1 MPETLVDS
9 TLPEWKATNMLIV
22 FGGLPGT
29 GKTTL
34 ARLIAKHRRATYLR
48 IDSIE
53 QAIRASG
60 MLASEVGP
68 SGYLVAYALAEA
80 NLALGQDVVA
90 DSVNPLGMTREAWRR
105 AAANASSP
113 CVEIEVVCSDP
124 VEHRHRVEARVAD
137 IPGLRVPSWDD
148 VQQRAYDPWDRP
160 RLVLDTAGR
169 SAADLL
175 AELHRRIA
183 DVSTGQ

>member
-1 MPETLVDS
+1 
-9 TLPEWKATNMLIV
+9 MLIV

-34 ARLIAKHRRATYLR
+34 ARLVAQQKRAAYLR

-60 MLASEVGP
+60 MLAGEVGP

-90 DSVNPLGMTREAWRR
+90 DSVNPLAVTRSAWRR
-105 AAANASSP
+105 AAANASSL
-113 CVEIEVVCSDP
+113 CIEIEIICSDL
-124 VEHRHRVEARVAD
+124 VEHRRRVETRKAD
-137 IPGLRVPSWDD
+137 IAGFRVPSWDD
-148 VQQRAYDPWDRP
+148 VQQRAYEAWGTP

-175 AELHRRIA
+175 AELHRRIGA
-183 DVSTGQ
+183 ACAGQ

>member
-1 MPETLVDS
+1 
-9 TLPEWKATNMLIV
+9 MLIV

-34 ARLIAKHRRATYLR
+34 ARLVARQKRAAYLR

-60 MLASEVGP
+60 MLAGDVGP

-90 DSVNPLGMTREAWRR
+90 DSVNPLVVTRDAWRR

-113 CVEIEVVCSDP
+113 CVEIEVICSDP
-124 VEHRHRVEARVAD
+124 VEHRRRVETRETDVA
-137 IPGLRVPSWDD
+137 GLQLPNWDA

-169 SAADLL
+169 SVADAL
-175 AELHRRIA
+175 AELQGRIA
-183 DVSTGQ
+183 DVSVGRPT

>member
-1 MPETLVDS
+1 
-9 TLPEWKATNMLIV
+9 MLIV

-34 ARLIAKHRRATYLR
+34 ARLVAQQKRATYLC

-53 QAIRASG
+53 QATRASG
-60 MLASEVGP
+60 MLAGDVGP
-68 SGYLVAYALAEA
+68 CGYLVAYALAEA
-80 NLALGQDVVA
+80 NLALGQDIVA
-90 DSVNPLGMTREAWRR
+90 DSVNPLAVTRNAWRR

-113 CVEIEVVCSDP
+113 CVEIEIVCSDP
-124 VEHRHRVEARVAD
+124 VEHRRRVEARVTD
-137 IPGLRVPSWDD
+137 VVGLQLPSWEA
-148 VQQRAYDPWDRP
+148 VQRRDYDIWDRP

-169 SAADLL
+169 SIADLL

-183 DVSTGQ
+183 NAACGRPA

>member
-1 MPETLVDS
+1 
-9 TLPEWKATNMLIV
+9 MLIV

-34 ARLIAKHRRATYLR
+34 ARLIAGQRRATYLR

-60 MLASEVGP
+60 MLAGEVGP
-68 SGYLVAYALAEA
+68 SGYLVGYALAEA
-80 NLALGQDVVA
+80 NLVLGLDVVT
-90 DSVNPLGMTREAWRR
+90 DSVNPLGITREAWRR
-105 AAANASSP
+105 MAANASVP

-124 VEHRHRVEARVAD
+124 AEHRRRVKTRVTDVA
-137 IPGLRVPSWDD
+137 GLQLPSWED
-148 VQQRAYDPWDRP
+148 VRRRDYEPWDRA

-169 SAADLL
+169 SVADAL
-175 AELHRRIA
+175 AELRGRIA
-183 DVSTGQ
+183 DAS

>member
-1 MPETLVDS
+1 
-9 TLPEWKATNMLIV
+9 MLIV

-34 ARLIAKHRRATYLR
+34 ARLIAQQKRATYLR
-48 IDSIE
+48 IDGIE
-53 QAIRASG
+53 QAIRVSG
-60 MLASEVGP
+60 MLSGDVGP

-90 DSVNPLGMTREAWRR
+90 DSVNPLAVTRSAWRR

-124 VEHRHRVEARVAD
+124 VEHRRRVEARKAD
-137 IPGLRVPSWDD
+137 IPGFRVPSWDD
-148 VQQRAYDPWDRP
+148 VQRHAYDPWDTP

-169 SAADLL
+169 SVWEAE
-175 AELHRRIA
+175 AELRGRIA
-183 DVSTGQ
+183 GALAGP

>member
-1 MPETLVDS
+1 
-9 TLPEWKATNMLIV
+9 MLIV

-34 ARLIAKHRRATYLR
+34 ARLIARERRATYLR

-53 QAIRASG
+53 QAIRESG
-60 MLASEVGP
+60 MLAGDVGP

-90 DSVNPLGMTREAWRR
+90 DSVNPLGITREAWRR
-105 AAANASSP
+105 VAANASVP
-113 CVEIEVVCSDP
+113 CVEVEVVCSDP
-124 VEHRHRVEARVAD
+124 VEHRRRLETRETDVA
-137 IPGLRVPSWDD
+137 GLQLPSWDA
-148 VQQRAYDPWDRP
+148 VQQRDYEAWDRP

-169 SAADLL
+169 SIVEAS
-175 AELHRRIA
+175 AELHNRMPGASHDR
-183 DVSTGQ
+183 

>member
-1 MPETLVDS
+1 
-9 TLPEWKATNMLIV
+9 MLIV

-34 ARLIAKHRRATYLR
+34 ARLVAQQRRATYLR
-48 IDSIE
+48 NDSIE

-60 MLASEVGP
+60 MLAGDVGP

-90 DSVNPLGMTREAWRR
+90 DSVNPLAVTRDAWRR

-113 CVEIEVVCSDP
+113 YVEIELVCSDP
-124 VEHRHRVEARVAD
+124 VEHRRRVETRQAD
-137 IPGLRVPSWDD
+137 IAGLRVPNWDD
-148 VQQRAYDPWDRP
+148 VRQRAYDPWDRP

-169 SAADLL
+169 GIADLL
-175 AELHRRIA
+175 AELHRRVA
-183 DVSTGQ
+183 GALAGE

>member
-1 MPETLVDS
+1 
-9 TLPEWKATNMLIV
+9 MLIV

-34 ARLIAKHRRATYLR
+34 ARLIAQRRRATYLR

-53 QAIRASG
+53 HAIRASG
-60 MLASEVGP
+60 MLAGEVGP

-90 DSVNPLGMTREAWRR
+90 DSVNPLAVTRDAWKRT
-105 AAANASSP
+105 AANASSP
-113 CVEIEVVCSDP
+113 CMEIEVVCSDP
-124 VEHRHRVEARVAD
+124 VEHRRRVETREAD
-137 IPGLRVPSWDD
+137 IPGFRVPSWDD
-148 VQQRAYDPWDRP
+148 VQQRAYDPWDGP

-169 SAADLL
+169 GIADLL
-175 AELHRRIA
+175 AELHRWVA
-183 DVSTGQ
+183 DAAATTSHGIKS

>member
-1 MPETLVDS
+1 
-9 TLPEWKATNMLIV
+9 MLIV

-34 ARLIAKHRRATYLR
+34 ARLVAQQKRAAYLR

-60 MLASEVGP
+60 MLAGEVGP
-68 SGYLVAYALAEA
+68 SGYLAAYALAES

-90 DSVNPLGMTREAWRR
+90 DSVNPLAVTRSAWRR

-113 CVEIEVVCSDP
+113 CVEVELVCSDP
-124 VEHRHRVEARVAD
+124 VEHRRRVETRKAD
-137 IPGLRVPSWDD
+137 IAGFRVPSWDD
-148 VQQRAYDPWDRP
+148 VQRHAYDPWDGP

-169 SAADLL
+169 GVAELL
-175 AELHRRIA
+175 AELHGRIA
-183 DVSTGQ
+183 DASASQ

>member
-1 MPETLVDS
+1 
-9 TLPEWKATNMLIV
+9 MLIV
-22 FGGLPGT
+22 FGGLPGA

-34 ARLIAKHRRATYLR
+34 ARLVAQQKRAAYLR

-60 MLASEVGP
+60 MLAGEVGP

-90 DSVNPLGMTREAWRR
+90 DSVNPLAITRSAWRR
-105 AAANASSP
+105 VAADASSP
-113 CVEIEVVCSDP
+113 CIEIEVICSDP
-124 VEHRHRVEARVAD
+124 VEHRCRVEARQAD
-137 IPGLRVPSWDD
+137 IAGFRVPSWDD
-148 VQQRAYDPWDRP
+148 VQQHAYEPWDRP

-169 SAADLL
+169 SIADAE

-183 DVSTGQ
+183 EASAGQ

>member
-1 MPETLVDS
+1 MLV
-9 TLPEWKATNMLIV
+9 V

-34 ARLIAKHRRATYLR
+34 ARLVAQQRRATFLR

-53 QAIRASG
+53 QAIRDSG
-60 MLASEVGP
+60 MLAGEVGP

-90 DSVNPLGMTREAWRR
+90 DSVNPLAVTRDAWRR
-105 AAANASSP
+105 AAADAASP
-113 CVEIEVVCSDP
+113 CIEIELVCSDP
-124 VEHRHRVEARVAD
+124 VEHRRRVEAREAD

-148 VQQRAYDPWDRP
+148 VQRRAYDPWNRP
-160 RLVLDTAGR
+160 RSVLDTAGR
-169 SAADLL
+169 QVADLL

-183 DVSTGQ
+183 GASVGQ

>member
-1 MPETLVDS
+1 
-9 TLPEWKATNMLIV
+9 MLIV

-34 ARLIAKHRRATYLR
+34 ARLVAQQKRAAYLR

-60 MLASEVGP
+60 MLAGDVGP
-68 SGYLVAYALAEA
+68 SGYLAAYALAES

-90 DSVNPLGMTREAWRR
+90 DSVNPLAVTRSAWRR
-105 AAANASSP
+105 AAAKASSP
-113 CVEIEVVCSDP
+113 CVEVELVCSDP
-124 VEHRHRVEARVAD
+124 VEHRRRVETREAD
-137 IPGLRVPSWDD
+137 IAGFRVPSWDD
-148 VQQRAYDPWDRP
+148 VQRHAYDPWDGP

-169 SAADLL
+169 SVAELL
-175 AELHRRIA
+175 AELHARMA
-183 DVSTGQ
+183 DASAGH

>member
-1 MPETLVDS
+1 
-9 TLPEWKATNMLIV
+9 MLIV

-34 ARLIAKHRRATYLR
+34 ARLVAQQKRATYLR
-48 IDSIE
+48 IDGIE

-60 MLASEVGP
+60 TLAGEVGP

-90 DSVNPLGMTREAWRR
+90 DSVNPLAITRSAWRR

-124 VEHRHRVEARVAD
+124 MEHRRRVETRKAD
-137 IPGLRVPSWDD
+137 IAGLRVPSWDD
-148 VQQRAYDPWDRP
+148 VQRHAYEAWDRP

-175 AELHRRIA
+175 AELHRRIGTA
-183 DVSTGQ
+183 CAGQ